1 MEGLKKFA
9 CEKIAFSIAKLN
21 ENIQT
26 EFTTINLETYTKSI
40 LALADAFKVISE
52 SCAEKGK
59 EGFGND

>member
-26 EFTTINLETYTKSI
+26 EFTAINLETYTKSI
-40 LALADAFKVISE
+40 LALADAFAIICNSG
-52 SCAEKGK
+52 SEKGK
-59 EGFGND
+59 VGIGND